1 MKQMHNIIYGIILG
15 LSLALSAM
23 PATKTITPV
32 AAPLLV
38 AATEVPPT
46 AGAKDSVSTP
56 AVFPESATGRGE
68 TGESDAYPKP
78 PPTSLVAFNQP
89 PPAQPPTSTVPVAT
103 AGQTYSACG
112 PGGCGV
118 SSGSRVGIF
127 RRGLFGRR
135 R

>member
-1 MKQMHNIIYGIILG
+1 MKPMHNIIYGTILG

-32 AAPLLV
+32 AAPPLV

-46 AGAKDSVSTP
+46 AGEQDAISTP

-68 TGESDAYPKP
+68 TGASDAYPKP
-78 PPTSLVAFNQP
+78 LSTSLVAFNQP
-89 PPAQPPTSTVPVAT
+89 PAQPPTPTVPVAT